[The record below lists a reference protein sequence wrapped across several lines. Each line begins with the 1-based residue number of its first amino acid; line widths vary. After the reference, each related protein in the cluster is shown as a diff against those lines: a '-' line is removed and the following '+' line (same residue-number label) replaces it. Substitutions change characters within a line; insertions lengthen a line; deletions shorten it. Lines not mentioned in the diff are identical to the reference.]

1 MITIEDWGPNQID
14 NGGDDTRQQIF
25 VTASQVQANSWVTI
39 EAPLTL
45 VNRNNIGLI
54 IMENILEEMKTLVKS
69 SKLNIKETI
78 RIDDVNSLLTSSE
91 NNKPI
96 PINYYRK
103 NLIEIKIIIS

>member
-1 MITIEDWGPNQID
+1 
-14 NGGDDTRQQIF
+14 
-25 VTASQVQANSWVTI
+25 
-39 EAPLTL
+39 
-45 VNRNNIGLI
+45 
-54 IMENILEEMKTLVKS
+54 MKTLVKS

-103 NLIEIKIIIS
+103 NLIEIKIKHKNKCFYCNKISQYKCDDILYCWVHAHSFS